1 MFSWLED
8 ALRKVS
14 SEVITF
20 VKAIIWIV
28 GGLFALKP
36 VFKAVDAG
44 KDGNWGEVIK
54 WLGAIIAIF
63 LITFIGVK
71 LLEQAVEA
79 GDSDVN
85 DVEDLLRSGNAIQ
98 YIALPIAT
106 AASLGM
112 KKLKDKVTQSTAQG
126 LVGVESNLM
135 V

>member
-1 MFSWLED
+1 MFSWLEE
-8 ALRKVS
+8 ALRNVS
-14 SEVITF
+14 KEVIAF

-71 LLEQAVEA
+71 LLEQAVKA
-79 GDSDVN
+79 GGNKVDNVD
-85 DVEDLLRSGNAIQ
+85 DLLRKGNAIQ

-106 AASLGM
+106 ATSLGM